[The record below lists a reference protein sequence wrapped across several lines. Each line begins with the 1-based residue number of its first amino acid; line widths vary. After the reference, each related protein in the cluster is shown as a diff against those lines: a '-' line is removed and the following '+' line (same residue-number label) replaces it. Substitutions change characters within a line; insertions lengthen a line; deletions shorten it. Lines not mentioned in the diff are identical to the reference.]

1 MSDKKISALPVA
13 STLTGSESVPIVQA
27 GNTVKTTV
35 DSISEYVSDTVKP
48 YKVYTALLT
57 QSGGN
62 NPIQTSGDEAI
73 VKGVTYTIAYNPD
86 NIDISSIGAPNNNV
100 GTAFVSTRDASGEFS
115 TTIKLDNNT
124 GAPVVTV
131 LENTIG
137 DIWFTYNAAGSYSL
151 NSLNVFLEDKY
162 FAPMPLSL
170 YDESVNQGGGGGGYN
185 WVRLSDS
192 IVIISVLGAGDN
204 QLNNTPIEIRVYN

>member
-1 MSDKKISALPVA
+1 MSGSMGSLRPFVTVNRSAQLY
-13 STLTGSESVPIVQA
+13 
-27 GNTVKTTV
+27 NTV
-35 DSISEYVSDTVKP
+35 SYP
-48 YKVYTALLT
+48 
-57 QSGGN
+57 SGGN
-62 NPIQTSGDEAI
+62 IGSANNATFVGIWASGVTVINAAYVISGQILPGMTISGIGLAAGTYIVGPLSQNGTGVGGLGQYVISVATTGASSAVTVTSG
-73 VKGVTYTIAYNPD
+73 
-86 NIDISSIGAPNNNV
+86 
-100 GTAFVSTRDASGEFS
+100 
-115 TTIKLDNNT
+115 
-124 GAPVVTV
+124 
-131 LENTIG
+131 
-137 DIWFTYNAAGSYSL
+137 TYNAAGSYSL